1 MSNLYALDETLDFL
15 NEIIF
20 LPKKRQENIK
30 IMAIQ
35 DTIREV
41 GDKNGYKIGSTKTG
55 PTSIRFYI
63 VSLKIKEIDKNTLDT
78 IKSEVNLKYG
88 VNSTIYSISKGQY
101 IIEW

>member
-1 MSNLYALDETLDFL
+1 MSNLQQLDETLDFL
-15 NEIIF
+15 NEKS
-20 LPKKRQENIK
+20 LSEKRQETVK

-35 DTIREV
+35 KTIKEV
-41 GDKNGYKIGSTKTG
+41 GDKNGYKIGSVKNG

-63 VSLKIKEIDKNTLDT
+63 VSLKNKEIDKNTIDS

-88 VNSTIYSISKGQY
+88 VNSTIYSTSKGQY